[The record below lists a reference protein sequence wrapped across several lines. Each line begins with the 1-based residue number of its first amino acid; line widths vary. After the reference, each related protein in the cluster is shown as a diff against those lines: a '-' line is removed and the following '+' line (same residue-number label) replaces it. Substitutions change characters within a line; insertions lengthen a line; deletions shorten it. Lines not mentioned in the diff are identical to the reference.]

1 VVKRQKPNRSG
12 LGIEE
17 DEQPASVVPKS
28 AHSCRCSVSF
38 RIRAR
43 LAALC
48 QKPELAI
55 LGKRVVVQPTTSKKY
70 VRLSLVYS
78 TQEYLDL
85 DRGYYVKRERLPA
98 IHLDSIRGKY
108 YIRNGHRRALAAC
121 LKGRTHILAKT
132 LEPTEPEISFLR
144 AEWVCLKGC
153 LYADSGDS
161 ASHRDDSFWR

>member
-1 VVKRQKPNRSG
+1 MVKRQKPNRSG

-98 IHLDSIRGKY
+98 I
-108 YIRNGHRRALAAC
+108 
-121 LKGRTHILAKT
+121 ILAKI
-132 LEPTEPEISFLR
+132 LEPTEPEISFLL